1 MRPDTPQ
8 HYEYI
13 TIEDIKGSVRSM
25 VLIKPWTQFFNL
37 KGEKDMITSMANNI
51 TMKNIK
57 LDCEMG
63 FNIEASDQYELSKFT
78 FENIKLN
85 TQNAML
91 DNTESINQLTLENV
105 EVK

>member
-1 MRPDTPQ
+1 
-8 HYEYI
+8 
-13 TIEDIKGSVRSM
+13 
-25 VLIKPWTQFFNL
+25 
-37 KGEKDMITSMANNI
+37 
-51 TMKNIK
+51 
-57 LDCEMG
+57 MG

-91 DNTESINQLTLENV
+91 DNTESIKQLTLEKV